1 MILPK
6 ERQKPCACSGTF
18 QPLGQ
23 LGLCLCLVEAKEAWT
38 MSAPLGPQL
47 SSTASSLSQLFPRT
61 DKAMIALGHREQEHG
76 KSVCA
81 ELLQC
86 WGIAAAAW
94 PGQIC
99 HTLSLQLQREIFTAA
114 RAAAEIL
121 SGSGGK
127 NLKNAAA
134 SISRGQCSTG
144 IFCCPSQF
152 YSRCFGL

>member
-23 LGLCLCLVEAKEAWT
+23 LGLCLCLVEAKETWT
-38 MSAPLGPQL
+38 VCPTGA
-47 SSTASSLSQLFPRT
+47 TAHQHHIQPVPAVPEDRQSQ
-61 DKAMIALGHREQEHG
+61 IALGHREQEHG

-86 WGIAAAAW
+86 WGIAAAAAW

-121 SGSGGK
+121 SRSGGK

-134 SISRGQCSTG
+134 SISRGRCSTG

-152 YSRCFGL
+152 YSHCFGL

>member
-1 MILPK
+1 MA
-6 ERQKPCACSGTF
+6 EA
-18 QPLGQ
+18 
-23 LGLCLCLVEAKEAWT
+23 LCLQWHL
-38 MSAPLGPQL
+38 SAPRSAGALPLPCGGKGGLDNVCPTGAAAHQHRIQPVP
-47 SSTASSLSQLFPRT
+47 AVPEDRQSQ
-61 DKAMIALGHREQEHG
+61 IALGHREQEHG

-99 HTLSLQLQREIFTAA
+99 HTVSLQLQREIFTAA

-152 YSRCFGL
+152 YSCCFGL